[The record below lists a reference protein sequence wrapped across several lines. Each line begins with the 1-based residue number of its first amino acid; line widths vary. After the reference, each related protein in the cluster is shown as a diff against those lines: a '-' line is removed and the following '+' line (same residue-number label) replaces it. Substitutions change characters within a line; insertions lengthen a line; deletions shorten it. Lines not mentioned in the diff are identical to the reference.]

1 MRTCSNFQPHTCN
14 VDLYKIFPIFTGIMK
29 LISELV
35 SFRQRLIKQKGL
47 IMQNDVTYLEQLNQQ
62 FSSATTQDVIEWV
75 VNKFGN
81 KAALSTSLSV
91 EDQVILHMIALTGI
105 HVNVFT
111 LDTGRLFPETYDL
124 IDRTV
129 KKYRIPIRF
138 FFPERQSVEEM
149 VSLNGINLFYDSI
162 ENRKKCCLVRKIDP
176 LKRAFTGLDAWIC
189 GLRREQSVTR
199 AQMQM
204 FEWDH
209 QNDLIK
215 INPLIEWT
223 NDQVW
228 AYIRQHHVP
237 YNTLYD
243 KGFQSIGCQPCTR
256 AVMAGEDVR
265 AGRWWWENPES
276 RECGLHSKK

>member
-1 MRTCSNFQPHTCN
+1 
-14 VDLYKIFPIFTGIMK
+14 
-29 LISELV
+29 
-35 SFRQRLIKQKGL
+35 
-47 IMQNDVTYLEQLNQQ
+47 MQNDVTYLEQLNQQ